1 MPDVSCHGGGVGDDD
16 IDPGNSSKSSEREI
30 MFEIN
35 VQVAAVAPSVS
46 LHYITV
52 DLTVSRPTP

>member
-35 VQVAAVAPSVS
+35 VQLQQWLPVS
-46 LHYITV
+46 HYIT
-52 DLTVSRPTP
+52 